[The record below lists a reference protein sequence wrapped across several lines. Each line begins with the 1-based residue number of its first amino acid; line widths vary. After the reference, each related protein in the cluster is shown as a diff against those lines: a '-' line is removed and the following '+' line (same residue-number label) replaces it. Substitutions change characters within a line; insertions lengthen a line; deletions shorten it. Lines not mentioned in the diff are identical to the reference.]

1 MTRGTAER
9 PLGGAGGRWQ
19 RTGRGGGKEKMDSQ
33 ALGKLSRPTEWL
45 SGLRDSNLSVIRRA
59 RTAAGS
65 VGLGGGE
72 LLLGPQPLQRW
83 HVWWGRLCSEGC
95 SAGLAL
101 PTGCGSTS
109 VPRS

>member
-59 RTAAGS
+59 SPGLSETETRTQDRGWKRRSRGRGAPAGTPTSAALACV
-65 VGLGGGE
+65 VGAPVL
-72 LLLGPQPLQRW
+72 
-83 HVWWGRLCSEGC
+83 
-95 SAGLAL
+95 
-101 PTGCGSTS
+101 
-109 VPRS
+109 